1 VIALVGWTACLK
13 AKIAHVLKHAGRM
26 DHNTLVREAI
36 ERLRGH
42 FQPTSAMIQVLYD
55 WNRVFTA

>member
-1 VIALVGWTACLK
+1 LK